1 MLMKLRRAGVVGF
14 FMVSSALA
22 GDAAHGV
29 APWFSDDGRFVEM
42 RLAHRD
48 FDRVDGGTLSIDRER
63 RVLVW
68 QGAPNEIGCRRP
80 FEAPLDAVTEVA
92 LDEPGF
98 RLRLS
103 QGPVKEMKLIPLP
116 HFAWL
121 LAPKTRG
128 GVGPNVREQLKGPDR
143 DRMPI
148 GGSGAS
154 TLPSGFGTAP
164 PPEVRQASTLAVSAI
179 RAALDHR
186 P

>member
-1 MLMKLRRAGVVGF
+1 MVLRLVVF
-14 FMVSSALA
+14 LSAC
-22 GDAAHGV
+22 GV
-29 APWFSDDGRFVEM
+29 ASAQTTTSAWFSDDGRVVEM

-48 FDRVDGGTLSIDRER
+48 FDRVDGGTLRIDRER

-98 RLRLS
+98 HLRLS
-103 QGPVKEMKLIPLP
+103 QGPVKDMKLIPLP

-121 LAPKTRG
+121 LTPKTRG
-128 GVGPNVREQLKGPDR
+128 GIGPSVREQLKGPDR

-154 TLPSGFGTAP
+154 TLPSGPGPAP
-164 PPEVRQASTLAVSAI
+164 PPEVKQDSTRAVGAI
-179 RAALDHR
+179 RDALDHR